1 MIIPKKS
8 LGQNFLIDKN
18 IIKKIIDQT
27 IIENQNIVEIGP
39 GIGNLTD
46 FIIAKKPKKL
56 TLIEK
61 DLELFKYLKKKYKD
75 KKNIQIINTD
85 VLKYD
90 FSKLRNIKII
100 SNLPYNLSTKII
112 IKLIFY
118 NQNIIN
124 IICMIQKELADKF
137 DYNKNKMNKYKF
149 IIKFCTNYKMLF
161 NVSNKVFYP
170 KPKVNSKVVEFE
182 LKNIQINQ
190 NKLLNFANIIFK
202 NRRKNLRNK
211 IENSS
216 MIDDKILNKRVEEL
230 DFKELLK
237 IYNFF

>member
-1 MIIPKKS
+1 
-8 LGQNFLIDKN
+8 
-18 IIKKIIDQT
+18 
-27 IIENQNIVEIGP
+27 
-39 GIGNLTD
+39 
-46 FIIAKKPKKL
+46 
-56 TLIEK
+56 
-61 DLELFKYLKKKYKD
+61 
-75 KKNIQIINTD
+75 
-85 VLKYD
+85 
-90 FSKLRNIKII
+90 
-100 SNLPYNLSTKII
+100 
-112 IKLIFY
+112 
-118 NQNIIN
+118 
-124 IICMIQKELADKF
+124 MIQKELADKF